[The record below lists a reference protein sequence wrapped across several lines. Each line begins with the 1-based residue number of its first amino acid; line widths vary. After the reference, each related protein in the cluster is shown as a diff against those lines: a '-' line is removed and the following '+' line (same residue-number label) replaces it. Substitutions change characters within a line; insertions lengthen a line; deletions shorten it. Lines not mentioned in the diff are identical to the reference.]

1 MVGKAGCVMRP
12 LFLAVLEIRRFFD
25 RYPIACRRMAEFDP
39 FGMQKQ
45 SPAGCPVQSVAQDRS
60 VESCW
65 MGCMDAQLVRAA
77 GQRIEGDAGAAVSEF
92 QHFVFRDRRLS
103 VQGIDRLSGTV
114 VEVRSQGKFDTS
126 FRRGYSPLQQ
136 GDVAFSD
143 GPVFELGLEILV
155 RFFGQGEQ

>member
-12 LFLAVLEIRRFFD
+12 LFLAVLEIRWFFD

-39 FGMQKQ
+39 FGVQEQ
-45 SPAGCPVQSVAQDRS
+45 PIGGCPVQSVAQDRS

-155 RFFGQGEQ
+155 RFFG